1 MFPFRPKF
9 DKERDRFYLLP
20 GMGGREARRKH
31 LFFLKLSIVIAL
43 VLSVILAGVM
53 YLLNRFVF

>member
-1 MFPFRPKF
+1 MFRPKA

-31 LFFLKLSIVIAL
+31 VYFLKLSIVAAL
-43 VLSVILAGVM
+43 GISAILALVM
-53 YLLNRFVF
+53 YLINRLAY